1 MIFITEKNTKKLPG
15 VTSLFVDFKYN
26 AQIVEIMKNCVPHH
40 YDKKTKLWEIPIFC
54 LSKIVNLCTKIDDVQ
69 LDLLPDYTPI
79 EKTSY
84 KLCKYKTTPYL
95 HQIEAIKYG
104 LNNNSWLLLDQPG
117 LGKTLSTIYLAQEL
131 KKRDKLQ
138 HCLIICG
145 VNTLK
150 TNWEREINTHSD
162 LTCKILGKKTTKTG
176 NVIYTSIAD
185 RIKELK
191 SNLPQFFIIINIEML
206 RSDEI
211 VKQLKS
217 GINKFDIIILD
228 EAHCCK
234 NPQSQ
239 QTHALLKLT
248 NAKYKIA
255 LTGTP
260 ILNTPLDSYA
270 PLKWIGQEKS
280 NFSTFKSQYCI
291 YGGPFGNEIIG
302 YKNVEILQEQLN
314 NCSLRR
320 TKELLDLP
328 PKTIINEVLDMSEK
342 QQNFYT
348 NIVNGII
355 DEIDK
360 VELNTTN
367 LLSMITR
374 LRQATACPSI
384 LTTESV
390 PSVKIDRCCELA
402 QEIVQ
407 NREKVVIFSL
417 FKPTLDVIYNKLEQ
431 YSPLLCT
438 GDISDEIIAN
448 NITKF
453 QTNEENKIILCTHS
467 KMGTGVT
474 LNRASYAI
482 FVDCPWTYGSN
493 EQSEDRI
500 HRIGSK
506 NSVFIYKLFCNDT
519 FDLKV
524 RQIIENKEA
533 IGEYIVDNK
542 RDLKTLQILKNLIQD
557 IRPNIN

>member
-1 MIFITEKNTKKLPG
+1 M
-15 VTSLFVDFKYN
+15 
-26 AQIVEIMKNCVPHH
+26 
-40 YDKKTKLWEIPIFC
+40 
-54 LSKIVNLCTKIDDVQ
+54 
-69 LDLLPDYTPI
+69 
-79 EKTSY
+79 
-84 KLCKYKTTPYL
+84 
-95 HQIEAIKYG
+95 
-104 LNNNSWLLLDQPG
+104 
-117 LGKTLSTIYLAQEL
+117 
-131 KKRDKLQ
+131 
-138 HCLIICG
+138 
-145 VNTLK
+145 
-150 TNWEREINTHSD
+150 
-162 LTCKILGKKTTKTG
+162 
-176 NVIYTSIAD
+176 
-185 RIKELK
+185 
-191 SNLPQFFIIINIEML
+191 
-206 RSDEI
+206 
-211 VKQLKS
+211 
-217 GINKFDIIILD
+217 
-228 EAHCCK
+228 
-234 NPQSQ
+234 
-239 QTHALLKLT
+239 
-248 NAKYKIA
+248 
-255 LTGTP
+255 
-260 ILNTPLDSYA
+260 
-270 PLKWIGQEKS
+270 
-280 NFSTFKSQYCI
+280 
-291 YGGPFGNEIIG
+291 
-302 YKNVEILQEQLN
+302 
-314 NCSLRR
+314 
-320 TKELLDLP
+320 P

-390 PSVKIDRCCELA
+390 SSVKIDRCCELA

-407 NREKVVIFSL
+407 NGEKVVIFSL

-431 YSPLLCT
+431 YNPLLCT

-524 RQIIENKEA
+524 KQIIENKEA

-557 IRPNIN
+557 IRPNTN